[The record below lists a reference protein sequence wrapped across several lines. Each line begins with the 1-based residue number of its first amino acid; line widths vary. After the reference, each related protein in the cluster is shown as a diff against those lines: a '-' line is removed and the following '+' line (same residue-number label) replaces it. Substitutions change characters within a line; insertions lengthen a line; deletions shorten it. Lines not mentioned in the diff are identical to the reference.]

1 MKRIQSNEPD
11 LYVVNKKITDKEAK
25 EVSDFIKEYKAKNPR
40 RKSNKPK
47 TTYSSKLKTSIAA
60 EPENRYISDTGKI
73 IREPDGI
80 DFVVINK
87 KLTEKESKELSDYI
101 KKYKHQQKLGKKQPG
116 KSKYTTKIKTSI
128 AAEPKAKYRARKK
141 AGGKSK

>member
-73 IREPDGI
+73 IREPDGV

-87 KLTEKESKELSDYI
+87 KMTKKERKELGEFIEEYKRKQKE
-101 KKYKHQQKLGKKQPG
+101 KKKKHRK
-116 KSKYTTKIKTSI
+116 
-128 AAEPKAKYRARKK
+128 AA
-141 AGGKSK
+141 